1 VNLALIITGALVLS
15 TVAAGVVWR
24 GPVLAFAGRTVN
36 YVRDV
41 RAELRKVSWPTWDDL
56 RKSTMVI
63 IIFVI
68 AIGILIGVMDFIFSK
83 LLIDVL
89 GRAFG

>member
-1 VNLALIITGALVLS
+1 VSPALIIVAVLVL
-15 TVAAGVVWR
+15 VAGASLVMWR
-24 GPVLAFAGRTVN
+24 QPVLAFAGRTVS
-36 YVRDV
+36 YVRSMRD
-41 RAELRKVSWPTWDDL
+41 ELTKVSWPTWEDL

-63 IIFVI
+63 IAFVI
-68 AIGILIGVMDFIFSK
+68 MIGILIGIMDFVFSK

>member
-1 VNLALIITGALVLS
+1 MSIGLIIGAVLLL
-15 TVAAGVVWR
+15 AAAAALLVWR
-24 GPVLAFAGRTVN
+24 GPVLAFAGRTVG
-36 YVRDV
+36 YLQEV
-41 RAELRKVSWPTWDDL
+41 RAELRKVSWPTFEDL
-56 RKSTMVI
+56 RKSTIVI

-68 AIGILIGVMDFIFSK
+68 IVGIVIGIMDFIFAK